1 MDSRTVPPAS
11 SRRLTA
17 WLYPALNLAQA
28 LFLALWT
35 SLWIVAALLVAI
47 VAGQA
52 PALAMARRIWAP
64 AMRWAAGADLRVE
77 APPPIDWSRP
87 HVVVMNHQSMLDIV
101 VAFIV
106 VPVNLRFVA
115 KDVLKYVPFLGW
127 YMWATGMIFVKTG
140 SRRRVGSLLSAA
152 SRLEDGASVL
162 IYPEGTRSADGRI
175 GPFKKGAFAL
185 ATNAHVPIVPI
196 AIEGSGAC
204 LPLDG
209 FRARSGVIRVKIGHP
224 IPTEGPGRQDVP
236 ALSHEVRDALIALH
250 VSIGGRGGAPVPAP
264 RPWDQER
271 PTLSP

>member
-1 MDSRTVPPAS
+1 VSSSAVPPAS
-11 SRRLTA
+11 SFGKLSA
-17 WLYPALNLAQA
+17 SLYPVLNVAQA
-28 LFLALWT
+28 MFLAFWT
-35 SLWIVAALLVAI
+35 SLWIVVALFVAI

-64 AMRWAAGADLRVE
+64 AMRWAAGADVRVE
-77 APPPIDWSRP
+77 APPTIDWSRP

-115 KDVLKYVPFLGW
+115 KNVLKYVPFLGW
-127 YMWATGMIFVKTG
+127 YMWATGMIFVETG

-152 SRLEDGASVL
+152 ARLEGGASVL

-185 ATNAHVPIVPI
+185 AINAHIPIVPI

-204 LPLDG
+204 LPRDG
-209 FRARSGVIRVKIGHP
+209 FRARPGVVRVKIGRP
-224 IPTEGPGRQDVP
+224 IPTEGPVRQDVA
-236 ALSHEVRDALIALH
+236 ALGDEVRDALIALH
-250 VSIGGRGGAPVPAP
+250 VSIGGRGGAPSAAP
-264 RPWDQER
+264 RQRDFER
-271 PTLSP
+271 